1 MAKIQ
6 TTPQKTAVQTEHVA
20 RPKQIVPPADFIAH
34 GVSPIPNAPAPVL
47 TNHGGTVLQSVQV
60 VPVYWGAAWAS
71 GTNATLPGQIDG
83 FFDFILTSSLMDL
96 LGEYSL
102 PGKPIQHG
110 SRLPSVHVTNSEPGT
125 PTASGRVVTDAQIRT
140 QIQNWISS
148 NTLPATTP
156 NTLYFVYLPPNVV
169 CNGPSGAGAS
179 CSQFCGY
186 HDSFGANIYYAVI
199 PFANCNGC
207 VFPGAFL
214 DTLTEVSS
222 HELCEAITD
231 PTLGTWFDPN
241 TGNEIGDICNRQ
253 TVRLGNFLVQ
263 TEWSNE
269 QTSCAF
275 SPLLPGKGT
284 RIDGYQTSFNN
295 QQHVNFIGT
304 DNHVHELFYDNQW
317 HHNDL
322 TLLAAAPPAAPGS
335 HIDGYQTEFNNQQ
348 HINYIG
354 TDNHVHELYFANA
367 WRHNDLTQLA
377 GAPPAAPG
385 SSIDGYE
392 TSFNKQQHV
401 NYLGT
406 DNHIHELYYTNAWHH
421 NDLTQ
426 LAGAPP
432 AAAGT
437 AIDGYQTEFNS
448 QQHINYI
455 GTDNHVHEL
464 VYTSAWHH
472 NDLTQLA
479 NAPAAAA
486 GSAIDGYET
495 SFNQQQHVN
504 YFGTDNHVHELV
516 YTNAW
521 HHNDLTQLAHAP
533 SAAQGSALDGYQT
546 TFNNQQ
552 HVNYVGTDHH
562 IHELF
567 YINSW
572 SHNDLTQLANAPAA
586 APGSPIDGYQTTF
599 NNQQHVNFLGAD
611 NHVHEL
617 VYINAWQHNNL
628 TDL

>member
-1 MAKIQ
+1 
-6 TTPQKTAVQTEHVA
+6 
-20 RPKQIVPPADFIAH
+20 
-34 GVSPIPNAPAPVL
+34 
-47 TNHGGTVLQSVQV
+47 
-60 VPVYWGAAWAS
+60 
-71 GTNATLPGQIDG
+71 
-83 FFDFILTSSLMDL
+83 
-96 LGEYSL
+96 
-102 PGKPIQHG
+102 
-110 SRLPSVHVTNSEPGT
+110 
-125 PTASGRVVTDAQIRT
+125 
-140 QIQNWISS
+140 
-148 NTLPATTP
+148 
-156 NTLYFVYLPPNVV
+156 
-169 CNGPSGAGAS
+169 
-179 CSQFCGY
+179 
-186 HDSFGANIYYAVI
+186 
-199 PFANCNGC
+199 
-207 VFPGAFL
+207 
-214 DTLTEVSS
+214 
-222 HELCEAITD
+222 
-231 PTLGTWFDPN
+231 
-241 TGNEIGDICNRQ
+241 
-253 TVRLGNFLVQ
+253 
-263 TEWSNE
+263 
-269 QTSCAF
+269 
-275 SPLLPGKGT
+275 LLPGKGT